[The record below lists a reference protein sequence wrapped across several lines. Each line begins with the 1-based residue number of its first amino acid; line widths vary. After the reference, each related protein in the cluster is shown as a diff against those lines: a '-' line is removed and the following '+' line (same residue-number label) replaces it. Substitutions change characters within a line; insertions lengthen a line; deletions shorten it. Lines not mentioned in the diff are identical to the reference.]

1 MSAFYLMLYPVNF
14 EHKIGFDSVRSLIDE
29 KCAGSW
35 GVEEAEKISFSNDF
49 DTIVASLTLINEMM
63 SLITDSNALPVP
75 VVIDLRQQ
83 FADTKAEGTF
93 LETKDLIALKKNIS
107 TLRELVKFISD
118 ADPNRFPSLINFVKD
133 TFTFANIENRIDS
146 IINRFGDV
154 KDNASPNLAQIRR
167 DIIISQNSVSK
178 IMRSVLNKAAEDG
191 LIDKDVTPSLR
202 EGRLVIPVSSM
213 NKRRIPGIV
222 HDESATG
229 KTVFIEPTAVVEV
242 NNRIRELENEE
253 RREIIR
259 ILTEFTNFVRPYYD
273 DILNS
278 CLLVAKIDA
287 IRAKALFSI
296 DIKAIKPYLYSDC
309 RIDWYEARHPLL
321 EKSLTRQGKKIQPL
335 NIRLNKKQR
344 ILLISGPNAGGK
356 SVCLKTAGLL
366 QYMLQC
372 GLPIPIHERSNA
384 GIFQSIFIDIGDE
397 QSIENDLST
406 YSSHLINMKNCIKYS
421 NGKSLLLIDEFG
433 TGTEPQLGGAIAEA
447 VLNRLNTNHVY
458 GIITTHYTNLKHY
471 AAQTE
476 GIVNAAMLYDRNKMQ
491 PLFMLS
497 IGTAGSSFAIEIARK
512 IGLPDDVINAASKIV
527 GEEQIDFDKHL
538 QDVARDKRYWEQKR
552 AKIKEEEK
560 KLQSLT
566 EHYDALV
573 QDIKKKEKEIIR
585 NAKEEASEI
594 IKNSNAKIENTIRA
608 IKESAADKN
617 ITQSERRELENFKK
631 SLDKQLEKQPSDK
644 QPQDFH
650 KGERVR
656 IKGQNIAGTIDAVNG
671 KTAIVFFGQ
680 IKSTVDVSKLEH
692 LTASQLKEMEKYS
705 TNAVANAKKG
715 FDMRERQLNFS
726 QDIDVRGMRVDE
738 ALQAVIYFLDDAQ
751 MFNVSRVRIL
761 HGTGT
766 GALKSAI
773 RDYLYQSS
781 IVKSFKDEHVQFG
794 GAGITVVDLA

>member
-1 MSAFYLMLYPVNF
+1 MSAFYLMLYSVNF

-75 VVIDLRQQ
+75 VVIDLRHQ

-107 TLRELVKFISD
+107 TLRELVQFISD

-631 SLDKQLEKQPSDK
+631 SLDKQLEKHPSVK
-644 QPQDFH
+644 QQQDFH
-650 KGERVR
+650 KGDRVR

-705 TNAVANAKKG
+705 TNAVAASKKG

-726 QDIDVRGMRVDE
+726 QDIDVCGMRVDE

>member
-107 TLRELVKFISD
+107 TLRELVQFISD

-585 NAKEEASEI
+585 NAKEEASQI

-631 SLDKQLEKQPSDK
+631 SLDKQLEKQSSDK

>member
-631 SLDKQLEKQPSDK
+631 SLDKQLEKQPSVK
-644 QPQDFH
+644 QQQDFH

-705 TNAVANAKKG
+705 ANSVAASKKG

>member
-191 LIDKDVTPSLR
+191 FIDKDVTPSLR

-585 NAKEEASEI
+585 NAKEEASQI

-617 ITQSERRELENFKK
+617 ITQTERRELENFKK
-631 SLDKQLEKQPSDK
+631 SLDKQLEKQPTVK

-650 KGERVR
+650 KGDRVR

-705 TNAVANAKKG
+705 TNAVANTKKG

>member
-75 VVIDLRQQ
+75 VVIDLRHQ

-259 ILTEFTNFVRPYYD
+259 ILTEFTNFVRPFYD

-585 NAKEEASEI
+585 NAKEEASQI

-705 TNAVANAKKG
+705 ANSVASSKKG

>member
-75 VVIDLRQQ
+75 VVIDLRHQ
-83 FADTKAEGTF
+83 FADTKAEGAF
-93 LETKDLIALKKNIS
+93 LETKDLIPLKKNIS
-107 TLRELVKFISD
+107 TLRELVNFISD

-178 IMRSVLNKAAEDG
+178 IMRSVLNNAAEDG
-191 LIDKDVTPSLR
+191 LIDKDVTTSLR

-259 ILTEFTNFVRPYYD
+259 ILTEFTNFVRPFYD

-585 NAKEEASEI
+585 NAKEEASQI

-617 ITQSERRELENFKK
+617 ITQTERRELENFKK
-631 SLDKQLEKQPSDK
+631 SLDKQLGCP
-644 QPQDFH
+644 
-650 KGERVR
+650 V
-656 IKGQNIAGTIDAVNG
+656 
-671 KTAIVFFGQ
+671 
-680 IKSTVDVSKLEH
+680 
-692 LTASQLKEMEKYS
+692 
-705 TNAVANAKKG
+705 
-715 FDMRERQLNFS
+715 
-726 QDIDVRGMRVDE
+726 
-738 ALQAVIYFLDDAQ
+738 
-751 MFNVSRVRIL
+751 
-761 HGTGT
+761 
-766 GALKSAI
+766 
-773 RDYLYQSS
+773 
-781 IVKSFKDEHVQFG
+781 
-794 GAGITVVDLA
+794 

>member
-471 AAQTE
+471 AAQTD

-585 NAKEEASEI
+585 NAKEEASQI

-631 SLDKQLEKQPSDK
+631 SLDKQLEKQTSVK

>member
-259 ILTEFTNFVRPYYD
+259 ILTEFTNFVRPFYD

-471 AAQTE
+471 AAQTD

-585 NAKEEASEI
+585 NAKEEASQI

-617 ITQSERRELENFKK
+617 ITQTERRELENFKK
-631 SLDKQLEKQPSDK
+631 SLDKQLEKQSSVK
-644 QPQDFH
+644 QQQDFH

-705 TNAVANAKKG
+705 ANSVAASKKG

>member
-476 GIVNAAMLYDRNKMQ
+476 GVVNAAMLYDRNKMQ

-631 SLDKQLEKQPSDK
+631 SLDKQLEKQPSVK

-705 TNAVANAKKG
+705 TNAVANAKKS

>member
-107 TLRELVKFISD
+107 TLRELVQFISD

-471 AAQTE
+471 AAQTD

-585 NAKEEASEI
+585 NAKEEASQI

-631 SLDKQLEKQPSDK
+631 SLDKQLEKQSSVK

-705 TNAVANAKKG
+705 ANSVAASKKG

>member
-1 MSAFYLMLYPVNF
+1 MSAFYLMLYPDNF

-585 NAKEEASEI
+585 NAKEEASQI

-631 SLDKQLEKQPSDK
+631 SLDNQLEKQPDIK
-644 QPQDFH
+644 QLKDFH
-650 KGERVR
+650 KGDRVR
-656 IKGQNIAGTIDAVNG
+656 IKGQNIVGTIDAVNG

>member
-631 SLDKQLEKQPSDK
+631 SLDKQLEKQPSVK

>member
-1 MSAFYLMLYPVNF
+1 M
-14 EHKIGFDSVRSLIDE
+14 
-29 KCAGSW
+29 
-35 GVEEAEKISFSNDF
+35 
-49 DTIVASLTLINEMM
+49 
-63 SLITDSNALPVP
+63 
-75 VVIDLRQQ
+75 
-83 FADTKAEGTF
+83 
-93 LETKDLIALKKNIS
+93 
-107 TLRELVKFISD
+107 
-118 ADPNRFPSLINFVKD
+118 
-133 TFTFANIENRIDS
+133 
-146 IINRFGDV
+146 

-178 IMRSVLNKAAEDG
+178 IMRSVLNKATEDG

-259 ILTEFTNFVRPYYD
+259 ILTEFTNFVRPFYD

-476 GIVNAAMLYDRNKMQ
+476 GVVNAAMLYDRNKMQ

-631 SLDKQLEKQPSDK
+631 SLDKQLEKQPSVK

>member
-191 LIDKDVTPSLR
+191 LVDKDVTPSLR

-631 SLDKQLEKQPSDK
+631 SLDKQLEKQPDIK
-644 QPQDFH
+644 QLKDFH
-650 KGERVR
+650 KGDRVR
-656 IKGQNIAGTIDAVNG
+656 IKGQNIVGTIDAVNG

>member
-49 DTIVASLTLINEMM
+49 DTIVTSLTLINEMM

-75 VVIDLRQQ
+75 VVIDLRHQ

-107 TLRELVKFISD
+107 TLRELVQFISD

-585 NAKEEASEI
+585 NAKEEASQI

-644 QPQDFH
+644 QQQDFH

>member
-107 TLRELVKFISD
+107 TLRELVQFISD

-259 ILTEFTNFVRPYYD
+259 ILTEFTNFVRPFYD

-585 NAKEEASEI
+585 NAKEEASQI

-631 SLDKQLEKQPSDK
+631 SLDKQLEKQSSVK

>member
-75 VVIDLRQQ
+75 VVIDLRHQ

-93 LETKDLIALKKNIS
+93 LEPKDLIALKKNIS

-296 DIKAIKPYLYSDC
+296 EIKAIKPYLYSDC

-631 SLDKQLEKQPSDK
+631 SLDKQLEKQPSVK

>member
-1 MSAFYLMLYPVNF
+1 MSAFYLMLYPDNF

-631 SLDKQLEKQPSDK
+631 SLDKQLEKQPSVK
-644 QPQDFH
+644 QQQDFH
-650 KGERVR
+650 KGDRVR

>member
-1 MSAFYLMLYPVNF
+1 
-14 EHKIGFDSVRSLIDE
+14 
-29 KCAGSW
+29 
-35 GVEEAEKISFSNDF
+35 
-49 DTIVASLTLINEMM
+49 
-63 SLITDSNALPVP
+63 
-75 VVIDLRQQ
+75 
-83 FADTKAEGTF
+83 
-93 LETKDLIALKKNIS
+93 
-107 TLRELVKFISD
+107 
-118 ADPNRFPSLINFVKD
+118 
-133 TFTFANIENRIDS
+133 
-146 IINRFGDV
+146 
-154 KDNASPNLAQIRR
+154 
-167 DIIISQNSVSK
+167 
-178 IMRSVLNKAAEDG
+178 MRSVLNKATEDG

-259 ILTEFTNFVRPYYD
+259 ILTEFTNFVRPFYD

-476 GIVNAAMLYDRNKMQ
+476 GVVNAAMLYDRNKMQ

-585 NAKEEASEI
+585 NAKEEASQI

-631 SLDKQLEKQPSDK
+631 SLDKQLEKQPSVK

>member
-107 TLRELVKFISD
+107 TLRELVQFISD

-631 SLDKQLEKQPSDK
+631 SLDKQLEKQPSVK

>member
-75 VVIDLRQQ
+75 VVIDLRHQ

-191 LIDKDVTPSLR
+191 FVDKDVTPSLR

-447 VLNRLNTNHVY
+447 VLNRLNANHVY

-476 GIVNAAMLYDRNKMQ
+476 GVVNAAMLYDRNKMQ

-585 NAKEEASEI
+585 NAKEEASQI

-631 SLDKQLEKQPSDK
+631 SLDNQLEKQPDIK
-644 QPQDFH
+644 QLKDFH
-650 KGERVR
+650 KGDRVR

>member
-75 VVIDLRQQ
+75 VVIDLRHQ

-107 TLRELVKFISD
+107 TLRELVQFISD

-631 SLDKQLEKQPSDK
+631 SLDKQLEKQSSVK

-650 KGERVR
+650 KGDRVR

-705 TNAVANAKKG
+705 TNVVANAKKG

>member
-1 MSAFYLMLYPVNF
+1 MLYPVNF

-75 VVIDLRQQ
+75 VVIDLRHQ

-191 LIDKDVTPSLR
+191 FVDKDVTPSLR

-471 AAQTE
+471 AAQTD

-585 NAKEEASEI
+585 NAKEEASQI

-617 ITQSERRELENFKK
+617 ITQTERRELENFKK

-644 QPQDFH
+644 QQQDFH

-705 TNAVANAKKG
+705 TNAVAASKKG

>member
-259 ILTEFTNFVRPYYD
+259 ILTEFTNFVRPFYD

-585 NAKEEASEI
+585 NAKEEASQI

-631 SLDKQLEKQPSDK
+631 SLDKQLEKQPSVK
-644 QPQDFH
+644 QQQDFH

>member
-75 VVIDLRQQ
+75 VVIDLRHQ

-259 ILTEFTNFVRPYYD
+259 ILTEFTNFVRPFYD

-585 NAKEEASEI
+585 NAKEEASQI

-617 ITQSERRELENFKK
+617 ITQTERRELENFKK
-631 SLDKQLEKQPSDK
+631 SLDKQLEKQPSVK

>member
-259 ILTEFTNFVRPYYD
+259 ILTEFTNFVRPFYD

-631 SLDKQLEKQPSDK
+631 SLDKQLEKQPSVK
-644 QPQDFH
+644 QQQDFH

>member
-35 GVEEAEKISFSNDF
+35 GVEEAEKMSFSNDF

-75 VVIDLRQQ
+75 VVIDLRHQ

-133 TFTFANIENRIDS
+133 TFTFANIEHRIDS

-259 ILTEFTNFVRPYYD
+259 ILTEFTNFVRPFYD

-471 AAQTE
+471 AAQTD

-585 NAKEEASEI
+585 NAKEEASQI

-617 ITQSERRELENFKK
+617 ITQTERRELENFKK
-631 SLDKQLEKQPSDK
+631 SLDKQLEKQPSVK
-644 QPQDFH
+644 QQQDFH

-705 TNAVANAKKG
+705 TNAVANTKKG

>member
-296 DIKAIKPYLYSDC
+296 EIKAIKPYLYSDC

-650 KGERVR
+650 KGDRVR

>member
-35 GVEEAEKISFSNDF
+35 GVEEAEKMSFSNDF

-259 ILTEFTNFVRPYYD
+259 ILTEFTNFVRPFYD

-585 NAKEEASEI
+585 NAKEEASQI

>member
-75 VVIDLRQQ
+75 VVIDLRHQ

-471 AAQTE
+471 AAQTD

-585 NAKEEASEI
+585 NAKEEASQI

-617 ITQSERRELENFKK
+617 ITQTERRELENFKK
-631 SLDKQLEKQPSDK
+631 SLDKQLEKQPSVK

>member
-75 VVIDLRQQ
+75 VVIDLRHQ

-585 NAKEEASEI
+585 NAKEEASQI

-608 IKESAADKN
+608 IKESAADRN
-617 ITQSERRELENFKK
+617 ITQTERRELENFKK
-631 SLDKQLEKQPSDK
+631 SLDKQLEKQPDIK
-644 QPQDFH
+644 QLKDFH

>member
-585 NAKEEASEI
+585 NAKEEASQI

-608 IKESAADKN
+608 IKESAADRN

-631 SLDKQLEKQPSDK
+631 SLDKQLEKQPDIK
-644 QPQDFH
+644 RLKDFH

>member
-75 VVIDLRQQ
+75 VVIDLRHQ

-259 ILTEFTNFVRPYYD
+259 ILTEFTNFVRPFYD

-705 TNAVANAKKG
+705 TNAVAASKKG

>member
-35 GVEEAEKISFSNDF
+35 GVEEAEKMSFSNDF

-259 ILTEFTNFVRPYYD
+259 ILTEFTNFVRPFYD

-631 SLDKQLEKQPSDK
+631 SLDKQLEKQPSVK
-644 QPQDFH
+644 QQQDFH

-705 TNAVANAKKG
+705 ANSVAASKKG

>member
-63 SLITDSNALPVP
+63 SLITDSNALPEP

-191 LIDKDVTPSLR
+191 FVDKDVTPSLR

-585 NAKEEASEI
+585 NAKEEASQI

-631 SLDKQLEKQPSDK
+631 SLDNQLEKQPDIK
-644 QPQDFH
+644 QLKDFH
-650 KGERVR
+650 KGDRVR

>member
-75 VVIDLRQQ
+75 VVIDLRHQ

-107 TLRELVKFISD
+107 TLRELVQFISD

-191 LIDKDVTPSLR
+191 FVDKDVTPSLR

-585 NAKEEASEI
+585 NAKEEASQI

-631 SLDKQLEKQPSDK
+631 SLDKQLEKQPDIK
-644 QPQDFH
+644 QLKDFH
-650 KGERVR
+650 KGDRVR

>member
-259 ILTEFTNFVRPYYD
+259 ILTEFTNFVRPFYD

-585 NAKEEASEI
+585 NAKEEASQI

-608 IKESAADKN
+608 IKESAADRN

-631 SLDKQLEKQPSDK
+631 SLDKQLEKQPSVK
-644 QPQDFH
+644 QQQDFH

>member
-278 CLLVAKIDA
+278 CLIVAKIDA

-631 SLDKQLEKQPSDK
+631 SLDKQLEKQPSVK

-715 FDMRERQLNFS
+715 IDMRERQLNFS